1 MPDSDLQE
9 TRVRGGHRSRVT
21 TLLKELSVSL
31 EIPETTEA
39 WVQDHVDEIQRQKI
53 ISRPR
58 FQNFVEL

>member
-1 MPDSDLQE
+1 MPDSDAQE
-9 TRVRGGHRSRVT
+9 TRVRGGHRGRVT